1 VLRPLGLGEILDR
14 AVTLCVRHFALF
26 SLIFV
31 VYAIPI
37 AVLQY
42 FGTAD
47 QAKMFG
53 ALTDV
58 FRAQAAGKSVDPN
71 ALSKV
76 FAQPSVLNVWTGLWF
91 FALLFVAPLP
101 TVALIDAA
109 ATIYLGGSIT
119 FERAYRT
126 ALARWLPMIGIN
138 ILYFACAIGL
148 YIVLLIVVL
157 VVGLGLMA
165 IYKVLGGLAIAILV
179 LLGILFVLALFAFGL
194 VASLAV
200 QISYFSCVVERMPFI
215 TAFSRGISRVLARP
229 ALRRS
234 LLAGLAFYA
243 ILLGIF
249 IVSLAGQSLLFGLLK
264 SNVAGTVYET
274 IVQVATAA
282 FTTAFLAI
290 FYFDLRVRS
299 EGLDLQ
305 VAAGGQPLSAS

>member
-1 VLRPLGLGEILDR
+1 MLRPLGLGEILDR

-37 AVLQY
+37 ALLQY

-47 QAKMFG
+47 QAKAFG
-53 ALTDV
+53 ALTDI
-58 FRAQAAGKSVDPN
+58 FRAQAAGKSVDPTAWSK
-71 ALSKV
+71 AL
-76 FAQPSVLNVWTGLWF
+76 AQSPVLNVWTGLWF
-91 FALLFVAPLP
+91 FALLFVSPLP

-109 ATIYLGGSIT
+109 ATIYLGGTTS

-126 ALARWLPMIGIN
+126 ALERWLPMIGVN
-138 ILYFACAIGL
+138 VLYVVCGMAL
-148 YIVLLIVVL
+148 YLLVFIVVL
-157 VVGLGLMA
+157 VVALGLAA
-165 IYKVLGGLAIAILV
+165 IVKVIGGPGIAIV
-179 LLGILFVLALFAFGL
+179 VVFGILFLLALFAFGL
-194 VASLAV
+194 LAALAV

-215 TAFSRGISRVLARP
+215 TAFARGISRVFARP

-234 LLAGLAFYA
+234 LLAGLAFVA
-243 ILLGIF
+243 ILLGISL
-249 IVSLAGQSLLFGLLK
+249 VSLVGQSLLFGLLK

-274 IVQVATAA
+274 IVRVATAA
-282 FTTAFLAI
+282 FTTAFVAI
-290 FYFDLRVRS
+290 FYFDLRVRN